1 MFRFNSASQR
11 ATTSPAWN
19 ISPSLAHSQAK
30 FLVNILLCY
39 WCMCSSPCSSSLGF
53 FFSWLELL
61 SRVGQPMLVSMDTF
75 SQLNLDMYYARMNA
89 SEISDLKVPA
99 DWVSIH
105 PILIMVFVTYPKK
118 HQIKNFSPTPKKSK
132 LLIRMANDASRDE
145 REFVVNGLKNFVK
158 SDLILVSDTTE
169 LINSSRFAISLLMLF
184 FYVST

>member
-1 MFRFNSASQR
+1 MEYLAKPRAFASKVPGKYIPCKLL
-11 ATTSPAWN
+11 AYVL
-19 ISPSLAHSQAK
+19 IS
-30 FLVNILLCY
+30 LLLFF
-39 WCMCSSPCSSSLGF
+39 LGF

-158 SDLILVSDTTE
+158 SDLILVADTTE